1 MYSKWTKIF
10 IGLTIAAIAVYDV
23 WVIGQSGTKASI
35 SWTIWELSAG
45 DCDAD
50 KKAWPLVPLIAGVV
64 VGHLFWQ
71 MRPKKEGE

>member
-1 MYSKWTKIF
+1 MYNKWTKIF
-10 IGLTIAAIAVYDV
+10 IGVVIAIIAIYDV
-23 WVIGQSGTKASI
+23 WVIGAGGTRASI

-45 DCDAD
+45 NCEEN

-71 MRPKKEGE
+71 MRPNKK